1 MKRLTAILL
10 SLFCLQAAAQ
20 QNAQQAARQSTP
32 EAAQQNAPEAARQS
46 ISVTAQQNAPKAARQ
61 NAPEAARQNAPE
73 AAPETAQQSTPGKAQ
88 AGSGWFRYFS
98 DGRAVVRRDSLYGY
112 IDRSGREVI
121 PCRYRKAYTFNDGI
135 AMVRLGHEVFA
146 IDTLGNR
153 LDTRVKI
160 PQFYNRDF
168 ENFARWVWLRIPFAS
183 TAEYK
188 ALMGKSVNVLV
199 TIDEQGRIAACENM
213 QEPDD
218 EAFAKVRDVV
228 MGSPKWTPGQVDG
241 RPVPIRY
248 LLPVDFAKLRQPP
261 CYPVDAQGRRLH
273 KEIVY
278 PLFAGEYAPARFYSW
293 FFRHFRFRNSLEY
306 QQAAPGTVRA
316 AFTIDRKGVLRDV
329 AILSS
334 HNDACMRRTVD
345 LLRRS
350 PRWTPGTADGEPIAV
365 RYEMSFTF
373 RFRE

>member
-10 SLFCLQAAAQ
+10 SLLCLQAAAQ
-20 QNAQQAARQSTP
+20 QNAPT
-32 EAAQQNAPEAARQS
+32 AAQQS
-46 ISVTAQQNAPKAARQ
+46 T
-61 NAPEAARQNAPE
+61 PEAARQNATE
-73 AAPETAQQSTPGKAQ
+73 AAQQSAPETARQNASEAAQQSTPEKVHD
-88 AGSGWFRYFS
+88 GSGWFRYFS

-112 IDRSGREVI
+112 IDRNGREVI

-168 ENFARWVWLRIPFAS
+168 ENFVRWVWLRIPFAS

-188 ALMGKSVNVLV
+188 ALKSKSVNVLV
-199 TIDEQGRIAACENM
+199 TIDEQGQITACENM

-218 EAFAKVRDVV
+218 EAFAKVHDVV